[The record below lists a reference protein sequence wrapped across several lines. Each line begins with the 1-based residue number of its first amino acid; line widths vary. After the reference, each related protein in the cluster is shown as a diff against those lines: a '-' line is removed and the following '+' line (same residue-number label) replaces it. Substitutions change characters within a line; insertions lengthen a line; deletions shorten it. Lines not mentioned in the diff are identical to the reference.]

1 MNFTTIFVDTI
12 FMKNTQQ
19 NYHINIKKNIKY
31 NNENI
36 VFFCC
41 EQIVTNYLYY

>member
-19 NYHINIKKNIKY
+19 NCHNNMKKNIEY
-31 NNENI
+31 DNENV
-36 VFFCC
+36 VFFF
-41 EQIVTNYLYY
+41 LL